1 MKQYIEQNNERFL
14 QELFSLLRIPSI
26 SSESAH
32 KSDMYRCAERL
43 VELLKEAGADR
54 AAVYETTGHPV
65 VFGEK
70 KFDPKAPTILVYGHY
85 DVMPVDPLKLWKS
98 NPFEPEIRDG
108 AIYARGANDDKGQT
122 FMHIK
127 AFEYLVRTG
136 QLRHNI
142 KFIFEGEEEMGSAA
156 LSKWIK
162 THKRLLACD
171 IILVSDTTMLNEKI
185 PSINCGMRG
194 ICYMEVKVTGPNK
207 DLHSGHYGG
216 SVFNPINTLCKM
228 IDSLIDENGHITV
241 KGFYDD
247 VVELSRKDRKMLGR
261 APYNATEYMNNI
273 GVKALTGEKGYTTLE
288 RVGIRPCLDVNG
300 IWGGY
305 TGEGSKTVIPS
316 EAHAKISMRLVPNQ
330 DSKTIAKLFARHF
343 KAIAPKGVTVEVEEK
358 HGGDGF
364 LIPISSKAYQAASRA
379 VGEVYGIE
387 PVPSRGGGSIA
398 ILAEMQRALHADPL
412 LMGFGLERDFRKA
425 GIFSKTHSRPWL
437 CEWEGPKTGRF
448 WEG

>member
-1 MKQYIEQNNERFL
+1 MKQYIEKNRERFL
-14 QELFSLLRIPSI
+14 DELFSLLRIPSI
-26 SSESAH
+26 SSEEAH
-32 KSDMYRCAERL
+32 KPDMLRCAKRL
-43 VELLKEAGADR
+43 TELLLEAGADK

-65 VFGEK
+65 VYGEK
-70 KFDPKAPTILVYGHY
+70 LLDPKLPTVLVYGHY
-85 DVMPVDPLKLWKS
+85 DVMPVDPLNLWVS
-98 NPFEPEIRDG
+98 PPFEPEIRDG

-127 AFEYLVRTG
+127 AFEYLVREKK
-136 QLRHNI
+136 LRHNI

-162 THKRLLACD
+162 THKKLLACD

-194 ICYMEVKVTGPNK
+194 ITYMEVTVTGPKK

-216 SVFNPINTLCKM
+216 AVYNPINTLCKM

-247 VVELSRKDRKMLGR
+247 VIELSRKDRRMLSR
-261 APYNATEYMNNI
+261 APYDAKEFMDSL

-288 RVGIRPCLDVNG
+288 RIGIRPCLDVNG

-316 EAHAKISMRLVPNQ
+316 QAHAKISMRLVPNQ
-330 DSKTIAKLFARHF
+330 DSKTIARLFAKHF
-343 KAIAPKGVTVEVEEK
+343 KAIAPKGVTVEVEER

-364 LIPISSKAYQAASRA
+364 LIPISSKAYKAASKA
-379 VGEVYGIE
+379 MGEVYGID

-398 ILAEMQRALHADPL
+398 ILAEMQRALKADPL
-412 LMGFGLERDFRKA
+412 LMGFGLERDF
-425 GIFSKTHSRPWL
+425 IHSPNESYL
-437 CEWEGPKTGRF
+437 LDQLFKGMESIALFYKYF
-448 WEG
+448 

>member
-32 KSDMYRCAERL
+32 REDMYRCAERL

-54 AAVYETTGHPV
+54 ATIYETTGHPV
-65 VFGEK
+65 VFAEK
-70 KFDPKAPTILVYGHY
+70 KFAPEAPTILVYGHY
-85 DVMPVDPLKLWKS
+85 DVMPVDPLSLWKS

-127 AFEYLVRTG
+127 AFEYLVREG
-136 QLRHNI
+136 KLRHNI
-142 KFIFEGEEEMGSAA
+142 KFILEGEEEMGSAA

-162 THKRLLACD
+162 THKKLLACD

-194 ICYMEVKVTGPNK
+194 ITYMEVKVTGPNK

-216 SVFNPINTLCKM
+216 GVFNPINTLCKM
-228 IDSLIDENGHITV
+228 IASLIDENGHITV

-247 VVELSRKDRKMLGR
+247 VVNLSRKDRKMLGR
-261 APYNATEYMNNI
+261 APYNAQEYMAGI

-330 DSKTIAKLFARHF
+330 DSKTIAKLFAKHF

-412 LMGFGLERDFRKA
+412 LMGFGLERDF
-425 GIFSKTHSRPWL
+425 IHSPNESYL
-437 CEWEGPKTGRF
+437 LSQFYKGMESIAKF
-448 WEG
+448 YQYF

>member
-1 MKQYIEQNNERFL
+1 MKQYIEQNKERFFD
-14 QELFSLLRIPSI
+14 ELFSLLRIPSI

-32 KSDMYRCAERL
+32 RPDMYRCAERL

-65 VFGEK
+65 VFAEK
-70 KFDPKAPTILVYGHY
+70 KYDPKAPTILVYGHY
-85 DVMPVDPLKLWKS
+85 DVMPVDPLNLWNS

-122 FMHIK
+122 FMHLK

-136 QLRHNI
+136 RLRHNI
-142 KFIFEGEEEMGSAA
+142 KFILEGEEEMGSAA

-162 THKRLLACD
+162 THKKLLACD
-171 IILVSDTTMLNEKI
+171 IILVSDTTMLSDKS

-194 ICYMEVKVTGPNK
+194 ICYMEVKVTGPKK
-207 DLHSGHYGG
+207 DLHSGHSGG
-216 SVFNPINTLCKM
+216 AVYNPINTLCKM
-228 IDSLIDENGHITV
+228 IDSLIDADGHITV

-261 APYNATEYMNNI
+261 APYNAQEYMDNI

-330 DSKTIAKLFARHF
+330 DSATIAKLFARHF
-343 KAIAPKGVTVEVEEK
+343 KAIAPKGVTVEVQEK

-379 VGEVYGIE
+379 VAEVYGIE

-412 LMGFGLERDFRKA
+412 LMGFGLERDF
-425 GIFSKTHSRPWL
+425 IHSPNESYL
-437 CEWEGPKTGRF
+437 IDQLFKGMESIAKF
-448 WEG
+448 YQYF

>member
-1 MKQYIEQNNERFL
+1 MKQYIEQNKERFFD
-14 QELFSLLRIPSI
+14 ELFSLLRIPSI

-32 KSDMYRCAERL
+32 RPDMYRCAERL

-65 VFGEK
+65 VFAEK
-70 KFDPKAPTILVYGHY
+70 KYDPKAPTILVYGHY
-85 DVMPVDPLKLWKS
+85 DVMPVDPLNLWNS

-122 FMHIK
+122 FMHLK

-136 QLRHNI
+136 RLRHNI
-142 KFIFEGEEEMGSAA
+142 KFILEGEEEMGSAA

-162 THKRLLACD
+162 AHKKLLACD
-171 IILVSDTTMLNEKI
+171 IILVSDTTMLSDKI

-194 ICYMEVKVTGPNK
+194 ICYMEVKVTGPKK

-216 SVFNPINTLCKM
+216 AVYNPINTLCKM
-228 IDSLIDENGHITV
+228 IDSLIDADGHITV

-261 APYNATEYMNNI
+261 APYNAQEYMDNI

-330 DSKTIAKLFARHF
+330 DSATIAKLFARHF
-343 KAIAPKGVTVEVEEK
+343 KAIAPKGVTVEVQEK

-379 VGEVYGIE
+379 VAEVYGIE

-412 LMGFGLERDFRKA
+412 LMGFGLERDF
-425 GIFSKTHSRPWL
+425 IHSPNESYL
-437 CEWEGPKTGRF
+437 IDQLFKGMESIAKF
-448 WEG
+448 YQYF

>member
-1 MKQYIEQNNERFL
+1 MKQYIEQNKDRFFE
-14 QELFSLLRIPSI
+14 ELFSLLRLPSI

-32 KSDMYRCAERL
+32 KGDMVRCARRL

-70 KFDPKAPTILVYGHY
+70 KVDPKAPTILVYGHY
-85 DVMPVDPLKLWKS
+85 DVMPVDPLKLWHS
-98 NPFEPEIRDG
+98 DPFEPEIRDG

-136 QLRHNI
+136 KLRHNV
-142 KFIFEGEEEMGSAA
+142 KFIFEGEEEMGSEA

-162 THKRLLACD
+162 THKKLLACD

-194 ICYMEVKVTGPNK
+194 ICYMEVKVTGPCK

-216 SVFNPINTLCKM
+216 GVFNPINTLCKM
-228 IDSLIDENGHITV
+228 IDSLIDADGHITI

-247 VVELSRKDRKMLGR
+247 VVELSRKDRKMLSR
-261 APYNATEYMNNI
+261 APYDAKEYMAGI

-330 DSKTIAKLFARHF
+330 DSKTIAKLFTKHF

-364 LIPISSKAYQAASRA
+364 LIPISSKAYKAASRA

-412 LMGFGLERDFRKA
+412 LMGFGLERDS
-425 GIFSKTHSRPWL
+425 IHSPNESYL
-437 CEWEGPKTGRF
+437 LTQLFKGMESIALF
-448 WEG
+448 YQYF

>member
-1 MKQYIEQNNERFL
+1 MKQYIEQNKDRFFE
-14 QELFSLLRIPSI
+14 ELFSLLRIPSI

-32 KSDMYRCAERL
+32 KGDMVRCARRL

-70 KFDPKAPTILVYGHY
+70 KVDPKAPTILVYGHY
-85 DVMPVDPLKLWKS
+85 DVMPVDPLKLWHS
-98 NPFEPEIRDG
+98 DPFEPEIRDG

-136 QLRHNI
+136 KLRHNV
-142 KFIFEGEEEMGSAA
+142 KFIFEGEEEMGSEA

-162 THKRLLACD
+162 THKKLLACD

-194 ICYMEVKVTGPNK
+194 ICYMEVKVTGPCK

-216 SVFNPINTLCKM
+216 GVFNPINTLCKM
-228 IDSLIDENGHITV
+228 IDSLIDADGHITI

-247 VVELSRKDRKMLGR
+247 VVELSRKDRKMLSR
-261 APYNATEYMNNI
+261 APYDAKEYMAGI

-330 DSKTIAKLFARHF
+330 DSKTIAKLFTKHF

-364 LIPISSKAYQAASRA
+364 LIPISSKAYKAASRA

-412 LMGFGLERDFRKA
+412 LMGFGLERDS
-425 GIFSKTHSRPWL
+425 IHSPNESYL
-437 CEWEGPKTGRF
+437 LTQLFKGMESIALF
-448 WEG
+448 YQYF

>member
-1 MKQYIEQNNERFL
+1 MKQYIEQNKDRFFE
-14 QELFSLLRIPSI
+14 ELFSLLRIPSI

-32 KSDMYRCAERL
+32 KDDMYRCADRL
-43 VELLKEAGADR
+43 VALLKEAGADH
-54 AAVYETTGHPV
+54 AAVYPTTGHPV
-65 VFGEK
+65 VFAEK
-70 KFDPKAPTILVYGHY
+70 RFDPAAPTILVYGHY
-85 DVMPVDPLKLWKS
+85 DVMPVDPLSLWKS

-127 AFEYLVRTG
+127 AFEYLVREG
-136 QLRHNI
+136 KLRHNI
-142 KFIFEGEEEMGSAA
+142 KFIFEGEEEMGSEA

-162 THKRLLACD
+162 THKKLLACD
-171 IILVSDTTMLNEKI
+171 IILVSDTTMISDKV

-194 ICYMEVKVTGPNK
+194 ITYMEVKVTGPNK

-216 SVFNPINTLCKM
+216 GVFNPINTLCKM
-228 IDSLIDENGHITV
+228 IASLIDEDGHITV

-247 VVELSRKDRKMLGR
+247 VVELSRKDRRMLGR
-261 APYNATEYMNNI
+261 APYNAKEYMAGI

-330 DSKTIAKLFARHF
+330 DSKTIAKLFAKHF

-364 LIPISSKAYQAASRA
+364 LIPISSKAYKAAARA

-412 LMGFGLERDFRKA
+412 LMGFGLERDF
-425 GIFSKTHSRPWL
+425 IHSPNESYL
-437 CEWEGPKTGRF
+437 LSQLFKGMESIAKF
-448 WEG
+448 YQYF

>member
-1 MKQYIEQNNERFL
+1 MKQYIEQNKERFFD
-14 QELFSLLRIPSI
+14 ELFSLLRIPSI

-32 KSDMYRCAERL
+32 RPDMYRCAERL

-65 VFGEK
+65 VFAEK
-70 KFDPKAPTILVYGHY
+70 KYDPKAPTILVYGHY
-85 DVMPVDPLKLWKS
+85 DVMPVDPLNLWNS

-122 FMHIK
+122 FMHLK

-136 QLRHNI
+136 RLRHNI
-142 KFIFEGEEEMGSAA
+142 KFILEGEEEMGSAA

-162 THKRLLACD
+162 THKKLLACD
-171 IILVSDTTMLNEKI
+171 IILVSDTTMLSDKS

-194 ICYMEVKVTGPNK
+194 ICYMEVKVTGPKK

-216 SVFNPINTLCKM
+216 AVYNPINTLCKM
-228 IDSLIDENGHITV
+228 IDSLIDADGHITV

-261 APYNATEYMNNI
+261 APYNAQEYMDNI

-330 DSKTIAKLFARHF
+330 DSATIAKLFARHF
-343 KAIAPKGVTVEVEEK
+343 KAIAPKGVTVEVQEK

-379 VGEVYGIE
+379 VAEVYGIE

-412 LMGFGLERDFRKA
+412 LMGFGLERDF
-425 GIFSKTHSRPWL
+425 IHSPNESYL
-437 CEWEGPKTGRF
+437 IDQLFKGMESIAKF
-448 WEG
+448 YQYF

>member
-1 MKQYIEQNNERFL
+1 MKQYIEQNKERFFD
-14 QELFSLLRIPSI
+14 ELFSLLRIPSI

-32 KSDMYRCAERL
+32 CPDMYRCAERL

-65 VFGEK
+65 VFAEK
-70 KFDPKAPTILVYGHY
+70 KYDPKAPTILVYGHY
-85 DVMPVDPLKLWKS
+85 DVMPVDPLNLWNS

-122 FMHIK
+122 FMHLK

-136 QLRHNI
+136 RLRHNI
-142 KFIFEGEEEMGSAA
+142 KFILEGEEEMGSAA

-162 THKRLLACD
+162 SHKKLLACD
-171 IILVSDTTMLNEKI
+171 IILVSDTTMLSDKI

-194 ICYMEVKVTGPNK
+194 ICYMEVKVTGPKK

-216 SVFNPINTLCKM
+216 AVYNPINTLCKM
-228 IDSLIDENGHITV
+228 IDSLIDADGHITV

-261 APYNATEYMNNI
+261 APYNAQEYMDNI

-330 DSKTIAKLFARHF
+330 DSATIAKLFARHF
-343 KAIAPKGVTVEVEEK
+343 KAIAPKGVTVEVQEK

-379 VGEVYGIE
+379 VAEVYGIE

-412 LMGFGLERDFRKA
+412 LMGFGLERDF
-425 GIFSKTHSRPWL
+425 IHSPNESYL
-437 CEWEGPKTGRF
+437 IDQLFKGMESIAKF
-448 WEG
+448 YQYF

>member
-1 MKQYIEQNNERFL
+1 MKQYIEQNKDRFFE
-14 QELFSLLRIPSI
+14 ELFSLLRIPSI

-32 KSDMYRCAERL
+32 KDDMYRCADRL
-43 VELLKEAGADR
+43 VALLKEAGADH
-54 AAVYETTGHPV
+54 AAVYPTTGHPV
-65 VFGEK
+65 VFAEK
-70 KFDPKAPTILVYGHY
+70 RFDPAAPTILVYGHY
-85 DVMPVDPLKLWKS
+85 DVMPVDPLSLWKS

-108 AIYARGANDDKGQT
+108 AIYARGANDDQGQP
-122 FMHIK
+122 FIHIK
-127 AFEYLVRTG
+127 AFEYLVREG
-136 QLRHNI
+136 KLRHNI
-142 KFIFEGEEEMGSAA
+142 KFIFEGEEEMGSEA

-162 THKRLLACD
+162 THKKLLACD

-216 SVFNPINTLCKM
+216 GVFNPINTLCKM
-228 IDSLIDENGHITV
+228 IASLIDEEGHITV

-247 VVELSRKDRKMLGR
+247 VVELSRKDRRMLGR
-261 APYNATEYMNNI
+261 APYNAKEYMAGI

-330 DSKTIAKLFARHF
+330 DSKTIAKLFAKHF

-364 LIPISSKAYQAASRA
+364 LIPISSKAYKAAARA

-412 LMGFGLERDFRKA
+412 LMGFGLERDF
-425 GIFSKTHSRPWL
+425 IHSPNESYL
-437 CEWEGPKTGRF
+437 IDQLFKGMESIAKF
-448 WEG
+448 YQYF

>member
-1 MKQYIEQNNERFL
+1 MKQYIEQNKDRFFE
-14 QELFSLLRIPSI
+14 ELFSLLRIPSI

-32 KSDMYRCAERL
+32 KDDMYRCADRL
-43 VELLKEAGADR
+43 VALLKEAGADH
-54 AAVYETTGHPV
+54 AAVYPTTGHPV
-65 VFGEK
+65 VFAEK
-70 KFDPKAPTILVYGHY
+70 RFDPAAPTILVYGHY
-85 DVMPVDPLKLWKS
+85 DVMPVDPLSLWKS

-127 AFEYLVRTG
+127 AFEYLVREG
-136 QLRHNI
+136 KLRHNI
-142 KFIFEGEEEMGSAA
+142 KFIFEGEEEMGSEA

-162 THKRLLACD
+162 THKKLLACD
-171 IILVSDTTMLNEKI
+171 IILVADTTMLNEKI

-216 SVFNPINTLCKM
+216 GVFNPINTLCKM
-228 IDSLIDENGHITV
+228 IASLIDEDGHITI

-247 VVELSRKDRKMLGR
+247 VIELSRKDRKMLGR
-261 APYNATEYMNNI
+261 APYDAKEYMDSI

-305 TGEGSKTVIPS
+305 IGEGSKTVIPS
-316 EAHAKISMRLVPNQ
+316 TAHAKISMRLVPNQ
-330 DSKTIAKLFARHF
+330 DSKTIAKLFAKHF
-343 KAIAPKGVTVEVEEK
+343 KSLAPKGVTVEVEEK

-364 LIPISSKAYQAASRA
+364 LIPISSKAYKAASKA
-379 VGEVYGIE
+379 VGQVYGIE

-412 LMGFGLERDFRKA
+412 LMGFGLERDS
-425 GIFSKTHSRPWL
+425 IHSPNESYL
-437 CEWEGPKTGRF
+437 LDQLFKGMESIALF
-448 WEG
+448 YQYF